1 MPDCIFCS
9 IVAGDA
15 PAEIVEEDERTVAFM
30 DVNPATDGHVQVVPR
45 EHVEN
50 LWDATPDH
58 LRDVVTAAQRVALR
72 ITETLRPDG
81 VNLMHA
87 TGAAAFQTVFHLH
100 VHVVPRYADDG
111 IQLPWTP
118 TPGDP
123 ERIAGIAERLRRTG

>member
-1 MPDCIFCS
+1 MPDCVFCS

-15 PAEIVEEDERTVAFM
+15 PAEIVDSDPRTVAFM
-30 DVNPATDGHVQVVPR
+30 DINPATDGHVLVVPR

-58 LRDVVTAAQRVALR
+58 LRDVATTAHRVALR

-81 VNLMHA
+81 VNLLQA

-111 IQLPWTP
+111 IVLPWTP
-118 TPGDP
+118 APGDP